1 MTTPNPSTGASRAAS
16 PALSHAQPAAPQPRR
31 RLAIPVPR
39 GRLAWITGVLSTIW
53 LAANT
58 LFWCLLLF
66 PVSLLKLALPF
77 AAVRRRIDPILNGI
91 ATAWVSCNT
100 GWFMRIQPQAWD
112 IQGNQG
118 LRYADWYLVNCNHQ
132 SWVDIFVLQYAL
144 NRRIPLL
151 KFFLK
156 QQLIYVPVI
165 GLAWWALDF
174 PFMKRHGKAALRKNP
189 DLGRQDQEAARRACA
204 KFSLV
209 PTSVMVFAEGTRF
222 SPAKRAAQGSP
233 YRHLLKP
240 KAGGL
245 AVSLNAMGARFRS
258 MIDATIAYPDG
269 VPSFWDFACGR
280 AGQVVVRMRQL
291 PVPPAFCEA
300 DYSRDKAFRTTFH
313 QWLGQQWQAKDD
325 EIEALVARPGTSAS
339 GMPAAGM
346 PAPGSPA
353 AGRPAP
359 ANPPAS

>member
-1 MTTPNPSTGASRAAS
+1 MKTPNPSSGASRAAP
-16 PALSHAQPAAPQPRR
+16 PALSSAQEPVPRPRR
-31 RLAIPVPR
+31 HLAFPVPR
-39 GRLAWITGVLSTIW
+39 GRFAWITGVISSIW
-53 LAANT
+53 LAINT

-66 PVSLLKLALPF
+66 PISLLKLALPF
-77 AAVRRRIDPILNGI
+77 ASVRRVIDPVLNGI
-91 ATAWVSCNT
+91 ATAWVACNSA
-100 GWFMRIQPQAWD
+100 WFAHIQPQAWD
-112 IQGNQG
+112 IQGNKD

-132 SWVDIFVLQYAL
+132 SWVDIFVLQHAL

-189 DLGRQDQEAARRACA
+189 DLGRQDQEAARRACE

-222 SPAKRAAQGSP
+222 SQAKRAAQGSP

-258 MIDATIAYPDG
+258 MIDVTIAYPEG
-269 VPSFWDFACGR
+269 VPSFWHFACGR

-291 PVPPAFCEA
+291 PVPQAFSEA
-300 DYSRDKAFRTTFH
+300 DYTRDKAFRATFH
-313 QWLGQQWQAKDD
+313 HWLGEQWQAKDD
-325 EIEALVARPGTSAS
+325 EIEALVAR
-339 GMPAAGM
+339 AG
-346 PAPGSPA
+346 
-353 AGRPAP
+353 
-359 ANPPAS
+359 NPPTN